1 MHCWYPFKIHDLL
14 SAASSTERC
23 WLWCKVMTSCEGGFH
38 AGRCKLVY
46 LSVHRPL
53 VIGGVCNTFSLLD
66 CLLGGTQEIPHTFV
80 FFQLCLGLLPL
91 YCHTRL
97 FFFLLLYT
105 FALLHPISTDT
116 SFGERNHCKFSPL
129 SCKTEHVSW
138 ALLQR
143 NEGFHDIFRV
153 AGLTLSSRS

>member
-66 CLLGGTQEIPHTFV
+66 CLLGGTREIPHTFV

-97 FFFLLLYT
+97 FFFS
-105 FALLHPISTDT
+105 ASLHFCFIT
-116 SFGERNHCKFSPL
+116 SHFYRHKFWRAKSLQIFPFVMQDWTCIL
-129 SCKTEHVSW
+129 SLTAEKW
-138 ALLQR
+138 
-143 NEGFHDIFRV
+143 GFPWYI
-153 AGLTLSSRS
+153 